1 MSKFDEIFDRKNS
14 NSFKWDY
21 LEEKFGNNDVLPLWV
36 ADMDFKSPKIVSETL
51 EKISSNGFFGYTF
64 KGSEFY
70 DSIVSWIEKRHGWKI
85 DKNNIF
91 TTHGVVNGLSAAI
104 NAFSDEGDKIII
116 QTPVY
121 HPFYKVIETN
131 KREIIK
137 SPLKLKDDK
146 YEMDFDNLNEI
157 IDEKTKILIL
167 CNPHN
172 PVGRVWTKQELK
184 KLSNLIIEKDIIL
197 LSDEIHSDLIF
208 KPNKHIPIAKLS
220 KEISEK
226 TITFMAP
233 SKTFNLPGLETS
245 YAIIENENYADKF
258 NEVLNSWS
266 ITGNNIYGIF
276 GTQTAYSYCESWLEE
291 LLDYIYGNYIYLK
304 DFFSSKIPEIK
315 TYPLEGTYLMWIN
328 CKGLNMTNDE
338 LDNFFV
344 EKVKVGLNPGYIFGN
359 EGEGFQR
366 INIACPREYLEYF
379 TNNFYKALQK

>member
-64 KGSEFY
+64 KGDEFY
-70 DSIVSWIEKRHGWKI
+70 NSIVNWIEKRHGWKI

-172 PVGRVWTKQELK
+172 PVGRVWTEQELK
-184 KLSNLIIEKDIIL
+184 KLSDLIIEKDIIL

-208 KPNKHIPIAKLS
+208 KPNKHTPIAKLS

-245 YAIIENENYADKF
+245 YAIIENENYVDKF
-258 NEVLNSWS
+258 KEVLNSWS
-266 ITGNNIYGIF
+266 ISGNNIYGIF
-276 GTQTAYSYCESWLEE
+276 GTQTAYNQGENWLEE
-291 LLDYIYGNYIYLK
+291 ILDYIHGNYIYLK

-338 LDNFFV
+338 LDNFFI
-344 EKVKVGLNPGYIFGN
+344 EKVKVGLNPGYIFGK

-366 INIACPREYLEYF
+366 INIACPKKYLEYF
-379 TNNFYKALQK
+379 ANNFYKALQK

>member
-64 KGSEFY
+64 KGGEFY
-70 DSIVSWIEKRHGWKI
+70 NAIVNWIAKRHDWKI

-121 HPFYKVIETN
+121 HPFYKVIEAN

-137 SPLKLKDDK
+137 SPLKLRDDK

-172 PVGRVWTKQELK
+172 PVGRVWTEQELK
-184 KLSNLIIEKDIIL
+184 KLSNLIVEKDIIL

-208 KPNKHIPIAKLS
+208 KPNRHTPIAKLS

-328 CKGLNMTNDE
+328 CKGLNMTSDE
-338 LDNFFV
+338 LDNFFI
-344 EKVKVGLNPGYIFGN
+344 EKVKVGLNPGYIFGK

-366 INIACPREYLEYF
+366 INIACPRKYLEYF